1 MPGRFAVPLLRFIGG
16 LLIVG
21 RLCRWMLRSGF
32 SDMASLSRGA
42 LCVRAVL
49 IDPPL
54 RRRGHGECRAL
65 AAPMAR
71 LQKKSRRQSPQVQPR
86 TPGIPRA
93 MVLTAASRS
102 PRCAGLSGHRIA
114 QRACARCA
122 GHQHRD
128 ARTTRLDRA
137 HQRRSS
143 ARLSHAATSTRPPHP
158 ASTFVTTAKRPSC
171 ETGRTRGKHD
181 FWKKETEIFL
191 LEWPARAMCLNRRAK

>member
-1 MPGRFAVPLLRFIGG
+1 MPGRFAVPLFRFVGG

-21 RLCRWMLRSGF
+21 RLCRVDAAVWIFRHGFAVSRRALRPSC
-32 SDMASLSRGA
+32 SDR
-42 LCVRAVL
+42 
-49 IDPPL
+49 PPL

-114 QRACARCA
+114 QRACAPCA
-122 GHQHRD
+122 GHQRRD

-137 HQRRSS
+137 HRRRSS

-171 ETGRTRGKHD
+171 ETGRADRSINSGK
-181 FWKKETEIFL
+181 KKQESSCSGDWTE
-191 LEWPARAMCLNRRAK
+191 ACV

>member
-1 MPGRFAVPLLRFIGG
+1 MPGRFAVPLFRFIGG

-21 RLCRWMLRSGF
+21 RVCRVDAAVWI

-49 IDPPL
+49 IDLPL

-114 QRACARCA
+114 QRACAPCA
-122 GHQHRD
+122 GHQRRD

-137 HQRRSS
+137 HRRRSS

-171 ETGRTRGKHD
+171 ETGRADRSINSGK
-181 FWKKETEIFL
+181 KKQESSCSGDWTET
-191 LEWPARAMCLNRRAK
+191 CV